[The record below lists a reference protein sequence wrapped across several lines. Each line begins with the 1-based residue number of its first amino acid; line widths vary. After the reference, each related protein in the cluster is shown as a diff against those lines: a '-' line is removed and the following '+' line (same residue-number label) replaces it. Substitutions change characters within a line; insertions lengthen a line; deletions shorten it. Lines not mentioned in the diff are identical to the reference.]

1 MANETGKKG
10 MGWLKG
16 VLSPPS
22 PQATQTELP
31 EDAADSEIVMEE
43 PTSPVNMTEQPFAES
58 GGPLFSKDHQDKIA
72 LDVIVSIENALKERQ
87 LLTYKNKGLEDQLFT
102 ATDTINRFK
111 QEQLKREQVL
121 QEKNKEIR
129 ELENSLT
136 NKQMSYDQLLED
148 YKEYQMNANMEY
160 EKLSSQLDRQTM
172 KYNKLSEE
180 STQAQYQF
188 MLKIKDLEDT
198 IRNLEIENQK
208 VAEQYQRIMG
218 EKTELLQS
226 INDFTEKMSFSLA
239 SKAPSLP
246 K

>member
-22 PQATQTELP
+22 SSALQPELA
-31 EDAADSEIVMEE
+31 EAAADSEMVIEE
-43 PTSPVNMTEQPFAES
+43 PASSVHMTEQPFAES
-58 GGPLFSKDHQDKIA
+58 GGHLFSKDQQDKIA
-72 LDVIVSIENALKERQ
+72 LDVIVSIESVLKERQ

-160 EKLSSQLDRQTM
+160 EKLSGQLDRQTM

-188 MLKIKDLEDT
+188 MLKIKELEDS
-198 IRNLEIENQK
+198 IRSLEIENQK
-208 VAEQYQRIMG
+208 VAEQYQKMMI
-218 EKTELLQS
+218 EKSELLQS

-239 SKAPSLP
+239 PKAPSLP